1 MTTKTEPRAARQRRP
16 RVTGATGATGL
27 TRSSG
32 VGLGVAVLWFSV
44 LALIP
49 LIAVVVE
56 ASSAGW
62 GGFFATLTDSQT
74 AAALRLTISQAAI
87 ITLLNVVLG
96 TALAWVLV
104 RDQFWGKRI
113 IEVLVDLPFALPT
126 IVAGLVLL
134 ALYGNNGPLGIDVS
148 NTPAAVLL
156 ALAFVTLPFVVRTVQ
171 PVLAELDR
179 DVEQAA
185 ASLGANRITIARRI
199 ILPALTPAIFAG
211 AAMSFA
217 RGVSEFGA
225 LILLSGNL
233 PMRTE
238 VASVRIL
245 GYIEGGNQTAAA
257 AVATVLLAVSL
268 AVIVL
273 LDLIQRRVANRG

>member
-1 MTTKTEPRAARQRRP
+1 MSPATPSPAAARRRP
-16 RVTGATGATGL
+16 RATGATGATGL
-27 TRSSG
+27 TKSAG
-32 VGLGVAVLWFSV
+32 VGLGIAVLWFSV

-56 ASSAGW
+56 ASNAGW
-62 GGFFATLTDSQT
+62 GGFLSTLTDSQT
-74 AAALRLTISQAAI
+74 AAALRLTITQAAI
-87 ITLLNVVLG
+87 ITIVNVVLG

-134 ALYGNNGPLGIDVS
+134 ALYGGNGPLGIDVT

-185 ASLGANRITIARRI
+185 ASLGANRITILRRI

-211 AAMSFA
+211 AALSFA

-245 GYIEGGNQTAAA
+245 GYIESGDQTAAA

-273 LDLIQRRVANRG
+273 LDVIQRRVANRG

>member
-1 MTTKTEPRAARQRRP
+1 MTTTVPAPKARKRPRAI
-16 RVTGATGATGL
+16 GATGL

-32 VGLGVAVLWFSV
+32 VGLGIAVLWFSV

-56 ASSAGW
+56 ASQGGWSA
-62 GGFFATLTDSQT
+62 FATTLTDPQT
-74 AAALRLTISQAAI
+74 LSALRLTVTQAALVTI
-87 ITLLNVVLG
+87 LNVVMG
-96 TALAWVLV
+96 TILAWVLV
-104 RDQFWGKRI
+104 RDRFWGKRI
-113 IEVLVDLPFALPT
+113 LEVLIDIPFALPT
-126 IVAGLVLL
+126 IIAGLVLL
-134 ALYGNNGPLGIDVS
+134 SLYGSQGPLGVDVS
-148 NTPAAVLL
+148 NTRMAVFL

-185 ASLGANRITIARRI
+185 ASLGAGRVTILRRV
-199 ILPALTPAIFAG
+199 ILPSLAPAIFAG
-211 AAMSFA
+211 AALSFA

-245 GYIEGGNQTAAA
+245 GYIESGNQTAAA
-257 AVATVLLAVSL
+257 AVATLLLAVSL

-273 LDLIQRRVANRG
+273 LDLIQRRVADRG

>member
-1 MTTKTEPRAARQRRP
+1 MTAPTQAPKATARRRP
-16 RVTGATGATGL
+16 RATGATGL
-27 TRSSG
+27 TTSAG
-32 VGLGVAVLWFSV
+32 VGLGIAVLWFSV

-56 ASSAGW
+56 ASDAGW
-62 GGFFATLTDSQT
+62 SGFFATLTDPQT
-74 AAALRLTISQAAI
+74 AAALRLTITQAAL
-87 ITLLNVVLG
+87 ITIVNVVLG
-96 TALAWVLV
+96 TVLAWVLV
-104 RDQFWGKRI
+104 RDHFWGKRI

-134 ALYGNNGPLGIDVS
+134 SLYGSNGPLGIDVT
-148 NTPAAVLL
+148 NTPSAVLL

-185 ASLGANRITIARRI
+185 ASLGAGRITILRRI

-211 AAMSFA
+211 AALSFA

-245 GYIEGGNQTAAA
+245 GYIESGNQTAAA

-273 LDLIQRRVANRG
+273 LDVIQRRVAHRG

>member
-1 MTTKTEPRAARQRRP
+1 MMAPRLTAKVRSRARPRAL
-16 RVTGATGATGL
+16 GATGL

-56 ASSAGW
+56 ASQGGW
-62 GGFFATLTDSQT
+62 TAFCATLMDSQT
-74 AAALRLTISQAAI
+74 LAALRLTVGQAALV
-87 ITLLNVVLG
+87 TVVNAVMG
-96 TALAWVLV
+96 TVLAWVLV
-104 RDQFWGKRI
+104 RDRFWGKRAL
-113 IEVLVDLPFALPT
+113 EVLIDIPFALPT

-134 ALYGNNGPLGIDVS
+134 SLYGSQGPLGVDVA
-148 NTPAAVLL
+148 NTRMAVFL

-185 ASLGANRITIARRI
+185 ASLGAGRITILRRV
-199 ILPALTPAIFAG
+199 ILPALTPAICAG
-211 AAMSFA
+211 AALSFA

-245 GYIEGGNQTAAA
+245 GYIESGDQTAAA
-257 AVATVLLAVSL
+257 AVATLLLAVSL
-268 AVIVL
+268 FVIVL
-273 LDLIQRRVANRG
+273 LDLIQRGVASRG